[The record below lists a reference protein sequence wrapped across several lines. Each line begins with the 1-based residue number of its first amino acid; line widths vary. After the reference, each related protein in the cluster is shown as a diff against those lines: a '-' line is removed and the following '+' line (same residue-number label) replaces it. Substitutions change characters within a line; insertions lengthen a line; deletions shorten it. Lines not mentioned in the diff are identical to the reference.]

1 MRKVAVLF
9 GGKSCENEISVL
21 TGVFVLNLID
31 REKFI
36 PVPVYI
42 HTDGGMYTSPKMT
55 DLNIFKKRD
64 FSSFER
70 IFFDG
75 GTMYAFNG
83 AKTKAKNKGKIDA
96 ALNCCHGGLGEGGG
110 VSALMQMNEIPLAS
124 PELTASGMFMDKTL
138 TKLVA
143 KALNIPA
150 VEYIRVGE
158 TDYARRGKFLL
169 KNIETRLKYPVV
181 VKPAHLG
188 SSIGISVAETE
199 AEAKAAVDAAF
210 LLDDRVII
218 ERFLKN
224 KRDINCAA
232 YSLGG
237 EKIYSFADKYLK
249 AHPRISQRNTEK
261 TADSA
266 ATELSDGDFSG
277 RKSAGVS
284 APISDET
291 REKIRSYTRTLYK
304 RMNLKGIVRMDFLLS
319 EGELYLGEVNTVP
332 GSLAYYLFCER
343 VSDAKNLFTDL
354 IEDSLKNNASA
365 EKHLITTGILQSVTL
380 VGKRGGVR
388 L

>member
-237 EKIYSFADKYLK
+237 EIFVSEPEEAACGEKIYSFADKYLK

-332 GSLAYYLFCER
+332 GSL
-343 VSDAKNLFTDL
+343 DA
-354 IEDSLKNNASA
+354 LKNNASA

>member
-1 MRKVAVLF
+1 
-9 GGKSCENEISVL
+9 
-21 TGVFVLNLID
+21 
-31 REKFI
+31 
-36 PVPVYI
+36 
-42 HTDGGMYTSPKMT
+42 
-55 DLNIFKKRD
+55 
-64 FSSFER
+64 
-70 IFFDG
+70 
-75 GTMYAFNG
+75 
-83 AKTKAKNKGKIDA
+83 
-96 ALNCCHGGLGEGGG
+96 
-110 VSALMQMNEIPLAS
+110 MNEIPLAS

-237 EKIYSFADKYLK
+237 EIFVSEPEEAACGEKIYSFADKYLK

-277 RKSAGVS
+277 SGNRRGCLRRFPTKRERKFVLIPARC
-284 APISDET
+284 T
-291 REKIRSYTRTLYK
+291 RE
-304 RMNLKGIVRMDFLLS
+304 
-319 EGELYLGEVNTVP
+319 
-332 GSLAYYLFCER
+332 
-343 VSDAKNLFTDL
+343 
-354 IEDSLKNNASA
+354 
-365 EKHLITTGILQSVTL
+365 
-380 VGKRGGVR
+380 
-388 L
+388 

>member
-1 MRKVAVLF
+1 M
-9 GGKSCENEISVL
+9 
-21 TGVFVLNLID
+21 
-31 REKFI
+31 
-36 PVPVYI
+36 
-42 HTDGGMYTSPKMT
+42 
-55 DLNIFKKRD
+55 
-64 FSSFER
+64 
-70 IFFDG
+70 
-75 GTMYAFNG
+75 
-83 AKTKAKNKGKIDA
+83 
-96 ALNCCHGGLGEGGG
+96 
-110 VSALMQMNEIPLAS
+110 
-124 PELTASGMFMDKTL
+124 
-138 TKLVA
+138 
-143 KALNIPA
+143 
-150 VEYIRVGE
+150 
-158 TDYARRGKFLL
+158 
-169 KNIETRLKYPVV
+169 
-181 VKPAHLG
+181 
-188 SSIGISVAETE
+188 
-199 AEAKAAVDAAF
+199 DAAF

-232 YSLGG
+232 YSLGGEIFVSEPEEAACG

-354 IEDSLKNNASA
+354 IEDALKNNASA